1 MSKLVLYTTHCPK
14 CVVLQ
19 KKLQT
24 KGLHFDV
31 VEDVQVMKNK
41 GFMSMPVLQV
51 DGNGLDFYNAVKF
64 INEYKG

>member
-19 KKLQT
+19 KKLQA
-24 KGLHFDV
+24 KGLQFDV

-41 GFMSMPVLQV
+41 GFMSMPVLQA
-51 DGNGLDFYNAVKF
+51 DGNSLDFYNAVKF